1 MFRRLTEREKELSKI
16 VRPYEYYKGGRMH
29 LRDDAPIEAKI
40 AFEELSQDN
49 GDFDCMNL

>member
-1 MFRRLTEREKELSKI
+1 MELLKI
-16 VRPYEYYKGGRMH
+16 VEPYEYYKGGRMH

-49 GDFDCMNL
+49 DDLNYMNV

>member
-1 MFRRLTEREKELSKI
+1 MRKRLTDREMELLKI
-16 VRPYEYYKGGRMH
+16 VEPYEYYKGGRMH

-49 GDFDCMNL
+49 DDLNYMNV